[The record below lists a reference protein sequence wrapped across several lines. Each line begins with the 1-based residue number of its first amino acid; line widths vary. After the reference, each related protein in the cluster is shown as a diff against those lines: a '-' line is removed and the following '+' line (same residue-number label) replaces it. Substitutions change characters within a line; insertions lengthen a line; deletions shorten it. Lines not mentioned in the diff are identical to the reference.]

1 MNLDSSKPLYRQV
14 EADIKSKIVSK
25 VYVAGEKM
33 PTENELSEQYNVSK
47 ITIRK
52 AIQNLSDEGYV
63 KKVQGKGTFIT
74 YKKEK
79 MYLNKPR
86 GFKETLSSKGHSS
99 KNDIIQASF
108 LNADGDIS
116 EKLSIPLNTKVVYLE
131 RLVWEDNEPMAIDKI
146 YIEDEKFPGFIT
158 KLSKDHSFYTIL
170 EKDYNIQPKRAIYE
184 IDGIIA
190 QNQHADLLKCNIGD
204 PLFSINKISYDFE
217 DKPIHY
223 SSTIV
228 RCDRATYVVHTDNS
242 NMMNTKTKS
251 R

>member
-79 MYLNKPR
+79 VYLNKPR

-158 KLSKDHSFYTIL
+158 KLSKDLSFYTIL
-170 EKDYNIQPKRAIYE
+170 EKDYNIQPKRAVLE

-251 R
+251 K

>member
-79 MYLNKPR
+79 MYINKPS

-99 KNDIIQASF
+99 KNEIIQASF

-116 EKLSIPLNTKVVYLE
+116 KKLSIPLN
-131 RLVWEDNEPMAIDKI
+131 
-146 YIEDEKFPGFIT
+146 
-158 KLSKDHSFYTIL
+158 KDSTV
-170 EKDYNIQPKRAIYE
+170 
-184 IDGIIA
+184 
-190 QNQHADLLKCNIGD
+190 LLKLLSAIEKSSY
-204 PLFSINKISYDFE
+204 PSLFSIFNYI
-217 DKPIHY
+217 I
-223 SSTIV
+223 
-228 RCDRATYVVHTDNS
+228 
-242 NMMNTKTKS
+242 
-251 R
+251 

>member
-79 MYLNKPR
+79 MYINKPS

-99 KNDIIQASF
+99 KNEIIQASF

-158 KLSKDHSFYTIL
+158 KLSKDLSFYTIL
-170 EKDYNIQPKRAIYE
+170 EKDYNIQPKHAVLE

-251 R
+251 K

>member
-1 MNLDSSKPLYRQV
+1 MK
-14 EADIKSKIVSK
+14 
-25 VYVAGEKM
+25 
-33 PTENELSEQYNVSK
+33 ELLVINKDNNRY
-47 ITIRK
+47 I
-52 AIQNLSDEGYV
+52 LMD
-63 KKVQGKGTFIT
+63 
-74 YKKEK
+74 KES
-79 MYLNKPR
+79 NKYDL
-86 GFKETLSSKGHSS
+86 T
-99 KNDIIQASF
+99 
-108 LNADGDIS
+108 
-116 EKLSIPLNTKVVYLE
+116 
-131 RLVWEDNEPMAIDKI
+131 I

-158 KLSKDHSFYTIL
+158 KLSKDLSFYTIL
-170 EKDYNIQPKRAIYE
+170 EKDYNIQPKHAVLE

-242 NMMNTKTKS
+242 TMMNTQTKS

>member
-1 MNLDSSKPLYRQV
+1 
-14 EADIKSKIVSK
+14 
-25 VYVAGEKM
+25 
-33 PTENELSEQYNVSK
+33 
-47 ITIRK
+47 
-52 AIQNLSDEGYV
+52 
-63 KKVQGKGTFIT
+63 
-74 YKKEK
+74 
-79 MYLNKPR
+79 
-86 GFKETLSSKGHSS
+86 
-99 KNDIIQASF
+99 
-108 LNADGDIS
+108 
-116 EKLSIPLNTKVVYLE
+116 
-131 RLVWEDNEPMAIDKI
+131 MAIDKI

-158 KLSKDHSFYTIL
+158 KLSKDRSFYTIL

-223 SSTIV
+223 SSTTV

-242 NMMNTKTKS
+242 NIMNTKTKS

>member
-1 MNLDSSKPLYRQV
+1 MNKKKVIIIAAAVIIVVAAGFSIFGGKKAAR
-14 EADIKSKIVSK
+14 KIDFVTEK
-25 VYVAGEKM
+25 VQKG
-33 PTENELSEQYNVSK
+33 NVSNS
-47 ITIRK
+47 IT
-52 AIQNLSDEGYV
+52 AT
-63 KKVQGKGTFIT
+63 GTI
-74 YKKEK
+74 
-79 MYLNKPR
+79 
-86 GFKETLSSKGHSS
+86 
-99 KNDIIQASF
+99 
-108 LNADGDIS
+108 
-116 EKLSIPLNTKVVYLE
+116 
-131 RLVWEDNEPMAIDKI
+131 EPVTEVEVGTQVSGIIDKI

-158 KLSKDHSFYTIL
+158 KLSKDRSFYTIL
-170 EKDYNIQPKRAIYE
+170 EKDYNIQPKHAVLE

-251 R
+251 K

>member
-1 MNLDSSKPLYRQV
+1 MS
-14 EADIKSKIVSK
+14 
-25 VYVAGEKM
+25 
-33 PTENELSEQYNVSK
+33 
-47 ITIRK
+47 
-52 AIQNLSDEGYV
+52 
-63 KKVQGKGTFIT
+63 
-74 YKKEK
+74 
-79 MYLNKPR
+79 
-86 GFKETLSSKGHSS
+86 
-99 KNDIIQASF
+99 
-108 LNADGDIS
+108 
-116 EKLSIPLNTKVVYLE
+116 YLE

-158 KLSKDHSFYTIL
+158 KLSKDRSFYTIL
-170 EKDYNIQPKRAIYE
+170 EKDYNIQPKHAVLE

-251 R
+251 K